1 MLKTYTEIIGSEL
14 PIYITKSETSELLFL
29 EELDKNLKYE
39 VAGYY
44 LYNAK
49 KDLYKELYKLV
60 SEV

>member
-14 PIYITKSETSELLFL
+14 PIYISKSENSELLFI
-29 EELDKNLKYE
+29 EELDKNIKYKI
-39 VAGYY
+39 AGYY

-49 KDLYKELYKLV
+49 KELYKEVYKPI